1 MKKHIKSLSLLIVV
15 FMILQ
20 MLTVGVLAN
29 DVAAYSTTLGG
40 TATGYTKASDVQYQK
55 VGSYVANW
63 GARGETATFLTTYA
77 TDFHSGSYSFD
88 TVSKL
93 GGATTEA
100 GVPSSALYAELK
112 TFMSSKQTYQTSYNA
127 TRDLFRYTDCVN
139 GNYSAGI
146 SSFYSGDKIGPAWDG
161 GSTWNREHTW
171 PNSKGDASGNG
182 ENDIMMLRPTAS
194 SENGSRGN
202 KAYGQSTGYYNPNS
216 ESGGAF
222 DLRGDV
228 ARIVLY
234 TYVRWGCT
242 NTGSNPNGIFGTDGV
257 IESLAVMLAWIE
269 ADPVDTWELGRND
282 SVQTITGT
290 RNVFVDYPEYAFLLF
305 GREVPEDMVTP
316 SGEAKE
322 GIEGGIPNED
332 VDTPTGGATEYVAV
346 QPEVG
351 TSYKVGMNQTA
362 AGKTVYIKGGMAA
375 TYYLDTSE
383 SPSEGLDFYI
393 EAANGGY
400 YLYYLNGTTKTY
412 INFTVSGT
420 HVNAVYSTTPNTV
433 YTYDANL
440 KTFVTSINDGTYAL
454 GTRSDNTYTTIGP
467 VDISINNPFVVNF
480 FVESEVGGDDVG
492 GTTPEDTTTQK
503 PEDTTTAPVTPPVT
517 GNSGKV
523 SKTHTEIATIAGV
536 TAGQSTGIIA
546 GKQIKLDGVITIVA
560 AKGTGGT
567 DPTIYSESIRLYQN
581 GNTLTIKAAAGYELD
596 VVRIKVADNS
606 QGKGPISV
614 TGGTASALTG
624 NVYTIT
630 ANDGVS
636 EIVIKTMGTDKNTRV
651 YIANIEVEY
660 APVGGSEGGDDIGG
674 GTTPEDNT
682 TNAPVNP
689 PVEDDTTNTPE
700 NPPEEETTV
709 PTTPST
715 PSGSLTVGGQYKIG
729 MNQTAAGKVV
739 YLNGEINGYYLD
751 TTENINSA
759 LVFVIE
765 EANGGYYV
773 STTINGA
780 KKYLNM
786 VVSGTHVNAVYEDAP
801 STVYTYDE
809 TLKTLIGI
817 VDGNQY
823 VFGTRN
829 DKTYTTVGANK
840 LSYEPFMIFLSK
852 VEAGTPDDDTPVNPP
867 VEDNT
872 TQTPENPPE
881 EETTVPTTPSTPSGS
896 LTVGGQYK
904 IGMNQTAAGKVV
916 YLNGEINGYYL
927 DTTENINSA
936 LVFVIEEA
944 NGGYYVSTTI
954 NGAKKYLNM
963 VVSGTHVNAVYED
976 APSTVYTY
984 DETLKTLIGIV
995 DGNQYV
1001 FGTRNDKTYTTI
1013 GANKLSYEPF
1023 MIFLSKVESGTPG
1036 GDDDNQGGTGEEGT
1050 TAPDEEGT
1058 TAPDEEGT
1066 TAPDEEPTTEP
1077 TTEPVTEPTTEA
1089 PTEEV
1094 TTAIPD
1100 GASTDVTGDTPT
1112 DEGNSDEGKG
1122 CKSSISGI
1130 SAVIIAIAIP
1140 MFLYRKKKED

>member
-829 DKTYTTVGANK
+829 DKTYTT
-840 LSYEPFMIFLSK
+840 
-852 VEAGTPDDDTPVNPP
+852 
-867 VEDNT
+867 
-872 TQTPENPPE
+872 
-881 EETTVPTTPSTPSGS
+881 
-896 LTVGGQYK
+896 
-904 IGMNQTAAGKVV
+904 
-916 YLNGEINGYYL
+916 
-927 DTTENINSA
+927 
-936 LVFVIEEA
+936 
-944 NGGYYVSTTI
+944 
-954 NGAKKYLNM
+954 
-963 VVSGTHVNAVYED
+963 
-976 APSTVYTY
+976 
-984 DETLKTLIGIV
+984 
-995 DGNQYV
+995 
-1001 FGTRNDKTYTTI
+1001 I

-1036 GDDDNQGGTGEEGT
+1036 GDDDNQGGTG
-1050 TAPDEEGT
+1050 EEGT